1 MGAGNCGFPGS
12 EAVCV
17 SLAAI
22 LAPNILISLWPW
34 TTRGVE
40 DYRCLSNQGLPVCNF
55 TGCAN
60 CALKATAIDG

>member
-22 LAPNILISLWPW
+22 LAPNLLLWLW
-34 TTRGVE
+34 TTHGVE
-40 DYRCLSNQGLPVCNF
+40 DYRCLLNQGLPVCNF
-55 TGCAN
+55 TGRAN